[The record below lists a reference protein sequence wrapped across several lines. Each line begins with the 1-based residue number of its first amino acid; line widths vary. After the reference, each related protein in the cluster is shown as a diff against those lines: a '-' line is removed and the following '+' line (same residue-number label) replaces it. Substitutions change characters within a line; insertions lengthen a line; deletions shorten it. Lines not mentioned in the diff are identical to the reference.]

1 MIDAGARARGRY
13 HPAVCGPRWCRRPVL
28 GKGRRLW
35 PFEHL
40 RQPYESWWSIRPA
53 TCRWPVV
60 RFFQRARAV
69 GMDFDGGRIQTHG
82 LDANAHHL
90 LALQLL
96 EDPIQHAV
104 LGPAVDAGVDGVP
117 RSEAFGQAAPLAAVL
132 GHIEQGVQQ
141 LQVVDLYVAALAGK
155 SGGNMLIL
163 RFGDLH
169 APQHITGLRLSINTS

>member
-1 MIDAGARARGRY
+1 
-13 HPAVCGPRWCRRPVL
+13 
-28 GKGRRLW
+28 
-35 PFEHL
+35 
-40 RQPYESWWSIRPA
+40 
-53 TCRWPVV
+53 
-60 RFFQRARAV
+60 
-69 GMDFDGGRIQTHG
+69 MDFDGGRIQAHG

-104 LGPAVDAGVDGVP
+104 LGPAVHAGVDGVP

-169 APQHITGLRLSINTS
+169 VRSISQNRI

>member
-1 MIDAGARARGRY
+1 
-13 HPAVCGPRWCRRPVL
+13 
-28 GKGRRLW
+28 
-35 PFEHL
+35 
-40 RQPYESWWSIRPA
+40 
-53 TCRWPVV
+53 
-60 RFFQRARAV
+60 
-69 GMDFDGGRIQTHG
+69 MDFDGGRIQAHG
-82 LDANAHHL
+82 LDANAHDL

-104 LGPAVDAGVDGVP
+104 LGPAVHAGVDGVP

-141 LQVVDLYVAALAGK
+141 LQVVDLYIAALAGK

-169 APQHITGLRLSINTS
+169 APQHITGLRISVNTTWRQYYHFWLYLVPPAGTLDVIAPGSLHPAAPAPVKRSSHKRSDRRPLDRKSTRL

>member
-1 MIDAGARARGRY
+1 
-13 HPAVCGPRWCRRPVL
+13 
-28 GKGRRLW
+28 
-35 PFEHL
+35 
-40 RQPYESWWSIRPA
+40 
-53 TCRWPVV
+53 
-60 RFFQRARAV
+60 
-69 GMDFDGGRIQTHG
+69 MDFDGGRIQAHG

-104 LGPAVDAGVDGVP
+104 LGPAVHAGVDGVP
-117 RSEAFGQAAPLAAVL
+117 RSEAFGPAAPLAAVL

-169 APQHITGLRLSINTS
+169 APQHITGLRISVNTP